1 MRHAALCS
9 ALLAGALA
17 LTPLHALA
25 ADLTP
30 VPSANPK
37 ALGVV
42 APSVLSPE
50 LAEIVRAQGAMKLE
64 NPAGI
69 VTHYGYVSD
78 RPNMMPPLGSNQE
91 ATKTEPD
98 KNTYLRLRGQHGAD
112 PRDDYGTNFLFQGHE
127 NSAPAAAGGPKVGYI
142 TRINLDADVAHR
154 VTLMAATDVS
164 GAPLPVFDGSTW
176 YPWAQRLLFTFEA
189 GNRGGVWQ
197 ATLDVPS
204 VVEDISGAFG
214 RGGYEGIQADSE
226 GNLWIVEDVGGPTG
240 AVNRNARQP
249 NSFIYRFVPKNVRDL
264 RDGGRLQVLAVQSLA
279 HPGTIVFNNPI
290 PDVDILSQDVL
301 DLHTYGKALKTS
313 WVTIHDT
320 ATDGNAP
327 FDANARAKGKGTPF
341 KRPENGVFRP
351 GTRFGEFYFT
361 ETGDTNANTEAKLLV
376 GNGSYGGFGG
386 LFKLAQRH
394 PSDDD
399 GVLTLFFLGDL
410 QHTGFDNIQFWS
422 KDTLVA
428 VEDRGDTLHTQGNA
442 LDSGYM
448 FDVRLDYGNPAN
460 PPLRFLAQGRDP
472 SATID
477 SPLLGTPGFQNDGDN
492 EITGFHVSDG
502 DASIGGILGAKNP
515 RPFEDGWRV
524 FYTGQHGDNVTH
536 EIIPNPNTPRG
547 EQGCDRDDDD

>member
-1 MRHAALCS
+1 MRHAALRS
-9 ALLAGALA
+9 AVLAGALA

-37 ALGVV
+37 APGVV
-42 APSVLSPE
+42 APNVLSPE
-50 LAEIVRAQGAMKLE
+50 LAELVRAQGAMRLE

-112 PRDDYGTNFLFQGHE
+112 PHYDYGTNFVFQGHE
-127 NSAPAAAGGPKVGYI
+127 NSAPATPGGPKAGYI
-142 TRINLDADVAHR
+142 TRINLDADVARR
-154 VTLMAATDVS
+154 VTLMATTDVS

-204 VVEDISGAFG
+204 VVEDISGALG
-214 RGGYEGIQADSE
+214 RGGYEGIQADLD
-226 GNLWIVEDVGGPTG
+226 GNLWIVEDVGGATG
-240 AVNRNARQP
+240 AVNSHARRP
-249 NSFIYRFVPKNVRDL
+249 NSFVFRFKPYDPKDL
-264 RDGGRLQVLAVQSLA
+264 LGGGGKLQVLAVYSLQPA
-279 HPGTIVFNNPI
+279 GGIILFNSATA
-290 PDVDILSQDVL
+290 DADILSADVM
-301 DLHTYGKALKTS
+301 DLHTYGKVFKTK

-320 ATDGNAP
+320 ATNGKDP
-327 FDANARAKGKGTPF
+327 FDANKLAKGKGTPF

-351 GTRFGEFYFT
+351 GTHFREFFFT
-361 ETGDTNANTEAKLLV
+361 ETGDTNALTEAA
-376 GNGSYGGFGG
+376 SAFGGFGG
-386 LFKLAQRH
+386 LFKLSQRH

-399 GVLTLFFLGDL
+399 GSLTLFFRGDVA
-410 QHTGFDNIQFWS
+410 HTGFDNIQFWS
-422 KDTLVA
+422 KDKLVS
-428 VEDRGDTLHTQGNA
+428 VEDGGDTLHTQRNA
-442 LDSGYM
+442 LDSAYM
-448 FDVRLDYGNPAN
+448 FDVRKDYSDPAN
-460 PPLRFLAQGRDP
+460 QPIRILAQGRDP

-477 SPLLGTPGFQNDGDN
+477 AGSPGLGNDGDN
-492 EITGFHVSDG
+492 EITGFHVSNG
-502 DASIGGILGAKNP
+502 DPSVGGILGAKNP

-524 FYTGQHGDNVTH
+524 FYTQQHGDNVTW
-536 EIIPNPNTPRG
+536 EIIPNPWTDGG
-547 EQGCDRDDDD
+547 ERMLDRDDDDRD